1 MSPQDAVIIVGVV
14 MAVVGLTAPKR
25 VIEWQRLNAATLV
38 TWGVITALVGMT
50 LKVVLG

>member
-14 MAVVGLTAPKR
+14 TGALGLFAPRRIIDWQGFHVG
-25 VIEWQRLNAATLV
+25 TLV
-38 TWGVITALVGMT
+38 TVGAITAFIGLT